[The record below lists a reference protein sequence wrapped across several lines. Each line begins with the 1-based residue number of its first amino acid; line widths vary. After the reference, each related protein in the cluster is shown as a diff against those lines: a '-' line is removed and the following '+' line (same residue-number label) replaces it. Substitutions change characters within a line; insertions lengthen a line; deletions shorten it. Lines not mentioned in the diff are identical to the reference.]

1 MINVSVGGQTVTIT
15 PKRLLDYC
23 EKIDFIKMRRGNP
36 ATLIEGF
43 PPEVANNEANY
54 KILVKMAMETVIQ
67 NASSVSVQEEIAFDT
82 SEEGFFYEMW
92 RCLPK
97 PKEKKIKGRM
107 IGESWRDGIN
117 RAKQLWDSATTEE
130 KKELLTAIRSVDE
143 TSLLKNS
150 SGPSEPQSP
159 PGQTEQSVSP

>member
-1 MINVSVGGQTVTIT
+1 MIDVMVGGQTLKIT

-36 ATLIEGF
+36 ATLVDGF
-43 PPEVANNEANY
+43 PEGMTEANY

-82 SEEGFFYEMW
+82 SEEGFFYNMW
-92 RCLPK
+92 RCMPK
-97 PKEKKIKGRM
+97 PAPKKTKGQ
-107 IGESWRDGIN
+107 IVGESWRDGIN
-117 RAKQLWDSATTEE
+117 RAKRLWDSSTKEE
-130 KKELLTAIRSVDE
+130 KKELLNAMNSVDE

-159 PGQTEQSVSP
+159 PGLTDPSLSP